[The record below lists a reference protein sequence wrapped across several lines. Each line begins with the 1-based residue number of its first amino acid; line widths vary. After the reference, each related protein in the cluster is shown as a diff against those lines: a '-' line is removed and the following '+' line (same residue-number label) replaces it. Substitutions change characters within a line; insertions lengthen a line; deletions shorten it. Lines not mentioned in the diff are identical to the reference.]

1 MNSTK
6 SVLGVLG
13 MCWVSFRN
21 PTQFLAFYFAAL
33 RLLCWV
39 CWVWRRARAWA
50 SLFSMRELM
59 AVIFFSH
66 ARSVKPNTPN
76 TLNTH
81 ALKLLNLKGFR
92 CVGFVLGWVIFVLGL
107 ILSGG
112 AGR

>member
-59 AVIFFSH
+59 ALIFFSH

-81 ALKLLNLKGFR
+81 ALKQVTEKKCRENADL
-92 CVGFVLGWVIFVLGL
+92 WI
-107 ILSGG
+107 
-112 AGR
+112 